1 MLEAR
6 KRKPAG
12 PERRFRLTDRSILT
26 RTLGPLTHTST
37 LLIEGPVSHP
47 PVGRSTKG

>member
-26 RTLGPLTHTST
+26 RTLGLLTHAST
-37 LLIEGPVSHP
+37 PLPIEGQYLTL
-47 PVGRSTKG
+47 R

>member
-6 KRKPAG
+6 KRKSAG

-26 RTLGPLTHTST
+26 RTLGTLTHASTSSPKRAQYLT
-37 LLIEGPVSHP
+37 V
-47 PVGRSTKG
+47 R